1 MHSLNPC
8 AACTMLNL
16 SKRSTHNLG
25 ISHPIGVGY
34 AHPSTIV
41 KHFSSSRGSWCGSKK
56 ARKWKN
62 CHIPPSFGMNFRNTL
77 SRRKERKKINSLMTH
92 VCFNFSHLGRATG
105 NLLDHA
111 RLSGW
116 WTGAKRG
123 FGRLDPPMAPI
134 DKNLPIIRHCVQI
147 ILLILRINSA
157 QNFLT
162 NLKLCLNY

>member
-1 MHSLNPC
+1 MMRFKKGQKMKKLPHS
-8 AACTMLNL
+8 
-16 SKRSTHNLG
+16 SFFWYEFSQ
-25 ISHPIGVGY
+25 Y
-34 AHPSTIV
+34 ALEE
-41 KHFSSSRGSWCGSKK
+41 KG
-56 ARKWKN
+56 
-62 CHIPPSFGMNFRNTL
+62 
-77 SRRKERKKINSLMTH
+77 KEKINSLVTH

-111 RLSGW
+111 RLPGW

-134 DKNLPIIRHCVQI
+134 DKNLPIIRHCVPI
-147 ILLILRINSA
+147 IPLILRINSA